1 MVPLDDIV
9 EPLIE
14 SLSHDPVFSS
24 LFGSFGNKK
33 YLVRKPTNA
42 NMYFYLDWHE
52 HSSIE
57 AGGDKSLSEELVKP
71 HGDAASPP
79 KADAPLAD
87 VNKKR
92 GTEEDASNN
101 TTTAATV
108 LSPGPVQ
115 TVQQF
120 DHKIKEMDVEAFLS
134 GLSYTK

>member
-1 MVPLDDIV
+1 M
-9 EPLIE
+9 EGE
-14 SLSHDPVFSS
+14 
-24 LFGSFGNKK
+24 
-33 YLVRKPTNA
+33 
-42 NMYFYLDWHE
+42 
-52 HSSIE
+52 
-57 AGGDKSLSEELVKP
+57 GGKSLSEELVKP

-92 GTEEDASNN
+92 GTEEEASNN
-101 TTTAATV
+101 TTTTAATG
-108 LSPGPVQ
+108 LPAGP